1 MQEDSDAARE
11 LAALGLGH
19 LAPVIG
25 RAGGGALMA
34 LENAELRALGA
45 ACFEIAVVREGRAQ
59 QQHRQHKQ
67 GDAREEESE
76 EGGGG
81 AWGAEEAAFR
91 PETAKKFTLRD
102 LVGHLDA
109 VFVAHVGPSLDPVHI
124 ARLAVTC
131 KWDRERT
138 KMPFLGESGRASS
151 LSAGW
156 CARTAPQDSV
166 TERLYRQVCERL
178 SFRQTGS
185 RSRPVPWV
193 QIYAQ
198 HLCTECWQPAVSTGS
213 VHVDLNGGSHAG
225 GVYAAQEAVKWV
237 CGDCCKAVAGLRSR
251 LQKSELMRRGLPHTA
266 RRFED
271 GIRCKIL
278 HSLTGC

>member
-1 MQEDSDAARE
+1 
-11 LAALGLGH
+11 
-19 LAPVIG
+19 
-25 RAGGGALMA
+25 MA

-138 KMPFLGESGRASS
+138 KIMMPVLVTRKWDREFGLWGVRERTKMPFLGESRSRLGRAFRSES
-151 LSAGW
+151 
-156 CARTAPQDSV
+156 APQDSV

-178 SFRQTGS
+178 GFRQTGS

-266 RRFED
+266 RRFDD
-271 GIRCKIL
+271 GIRRKIL
-278 HSLTGC
+278 HAMTGC